1 MPEESKGNKARSDEL
16 SPEEKREFERRLKE
30 LGGKLGESKA
40 QADKEAEAE
49 EDRRLQRQGMSYG
62 IRMASELV
70 AAVAVGGL
78 IGYGLD
84 HWVFGGRTWPWM
96 FLTFFFL
103 GVAAGAMNVWRAFK
117 RLEAEVARRTKGN
130 IGKDLPDD
138 DD

>member
-1 MPEESKGNKARSDEL
+1 MPEESKGNRARPDEL
-16 SPEEKREFERRLKE
+16 SPEEKAQFERRLKE
-30 LGGKLGESKA
+30 LGGKLGKSTA
-40 QADKEAEAE
+40 SSDKEAEAE

-62 IRMASELV
+62 LRMASELV

-84 HWVFGGRTWPWM
+84 HWVFGDRSWPWL
-96 FLTFFFL
+96 FLVFFFL
-103 GVAAGAMNVWRAFK
+103 GCAAGAMNVWRSFK

>member
-1 MPEESKGNKARSDEL
+1 MPDESKGIRARSDEL
-16 SPEEKREFERRLKE
+16 GPEEKRDFERRLKE
-30 LGGKLGESKA
+30 LGGKLGQSTE

-62 IRMASELV
+62 LRMASELV

-84 HWVFGGRTWPWM
+84 HWIFGNRTWPWL

-103 GVAAGAMNVWRAFK
+103 GVVAGAMNVWRAFM
-117 RLEAEVARRTKGN
+117 RLEAEVKRRTKGN

-138 DD
+138 DV